1 MTLKELS
8 QLYYYRNEMKYL
20 EEQITTLDA
29 MGDVQELT
37 KLRDILSAR
46 KLLCVKLRTELEAY
60 ISTIDDSLTRQI
72 IHHRFVCACSW
83 RQVAQRVGG
92 GNSAEGVKKICYRFL
107 RQSEGNREK

>member
-8 QLYYYRNEMKYL
+8 QLYYCQNEAKYL
-20 EEQITTLDA
+20 EGQMTMLDA
-29 MGDVQELT
+29 MGDVQELA

-72 IHHRFVCACSW
+72 IHHRFVCGCSW

-107 RQSEGNREK
+107 RQSESKQKN